1 MQIHPSPSSVLWQEL
16 SDLETQ
22 YLSAAGPHVKVLD
35 ATNLSHGFDGRLL
48 TAKDFTK
55 E

>member
-1 MQIHPSPSSVLWQEL
+1 MQIDPSPSSVLWQEL

-35 ATNLSHGFDGRLL
+35 ATNLDHDFAGRFL
-48 TAKDFTK
+48 TARDFTQ